1 MEVHLPPDV
10 ETRLVRLAS
19 EQGRDT
25 AALVQEAVVRL
36 VDYDE
41 WFSREVDLGI
51 AAADRGDF
59 MGHEDVRKLVDKRF
73 PG

>member
-25 AALVQEAVVRL
+25 AALVQEAAVRL

-41 WFSREVDLGI
+41 WFSRELDLGL

-59 MGHEDVRKLVDKRF
+59 VAHEDVRKLVDKRF